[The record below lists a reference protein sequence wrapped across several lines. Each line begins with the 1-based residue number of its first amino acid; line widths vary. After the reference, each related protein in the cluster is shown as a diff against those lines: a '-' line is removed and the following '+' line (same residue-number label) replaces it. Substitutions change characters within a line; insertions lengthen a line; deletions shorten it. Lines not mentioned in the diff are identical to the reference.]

1 MEDALNGIIKC
12 NGLGTYSA
20 VTDNS
25 TNWDL
30 GYYWRL
36 TTAWG
41 TSPITTSLTYNTL
54 TVGINAASS
63 SSAGSMSAAD
73 KIKLDNIASGANLY
87 IHPTGDGYSHIPA
100 TGTSNNGKILMA
112 GSTANSFSWQVLPTQ
127 VYPGSGIAVS
137 NGSGWGSSLVDNHSN
152 WDAGYSYRVTSATGT
167 SPLILTLS
175 SNQLT
180 GSIAAVTT
188 SSDGIMTATDKIKL
202 NGIATNANYYIHPS
216 GDGNL
221 HVPATGTSNNG
232 KVLTAGSTAGSLS
245 WQTSSGGGGS
255 TAQTFQTLTSSISIT
270 FNITTSRNANL
281 TLAHDAGLT
290 VSNPVNGDIPACLI
304 VTPNSST
311 DHTLTFPSNYF
322 CNGHS
327 NIFTIEHGTG
337 IVYCFTLRYNG
348 SITIVDYATY
358 SN

>member
-1 MEDALNGIIKC
+1 MFIILSIYIVIETAYLILGKSSIWWWNCLYFMNNAFLTIGVLSTIRGNFDAILIDISMFLAGVNGAYNII
-12 NGLGTYSA
+12 
-20 VTDNS
+20 
-25 TNWDL
+25 
-30 GYYWRL
+30 
-36 TTAWG
+36 TA
-41 TSPITTSLTYNTL
+41 IDEKFANKVNTCFWVCL
-54 TVGINAASS
+54 IIVG
-63 SSAGSMSAAD
+63 
-73 KIKLDNIASGANLY
+73 
-87 IHPTGDGYSHIPA
+87 
-100 TGTSNNGKILMA
+100 
-112 GSTANSFSWQVLPTQ
+112 
-127 VYPGSGIAVS
+127 VS
-137 NGSGWGSSLVDNHSN
+137 NTALVMISE
-152 WDAGYSYRVTSATGT
+152 
-167 SPLILTLS
+167 
-175 SNQLT
+175 
-180 GSIAAVTT
+180 
-188 SSDGIMTATDKIKL
+188 
-202 NGIATNANYYIHPS
+202 
-216 GDGNL
+216 
-221 HVPATGTSNNG
+221 
-232 KVLTAGSTAGSLS
+232 
-245 WQTSSGGGGS
+245 GGGGS